1 MKRSI
6 TAVSILAAA
15 LLLAGCAT
23 VGATQSQAKEL
34 PWEGFA
40 YAPRDWAASGMPQG
54 AARIAAEREAAAQEQ
69 QDAAEA
75 EAEEEAYYDVEWV
88 DYGYSG
94 GYVGYR
100 GDPDRLNNFNGVYE
114 YEGRTESF
122 YSGQAVY
129 TNDLTVDGDG
139 FYRDDEGRYAVATSS
154 GDYSIGDTFEGSMGT
169 CVVVDDGANPGVTDY
184 YVSGWY

>member
-1 MKRSI
+1 MKQLVKFLALVNCI
-6 TAVSILAAA
+6 IILSFAFI
-15 LLLAGCAT
+15 GCAN
-23 VGATQSQAKEL
+23 TQSNIKPISSDKIAL
-34 PWEGFA
+34 A
-40 YAPRDWAASGMPQG
+40 YVHDWAEPKVPSG
-54 AARIAAEREAAAQEQ
+54 AVRIAVEQ
-69 QDAAEA
+69 QEKAIEQETAET
-75 EAEEEAYYDVEWV
+75 EAEEEYYEEEYY

-100 GDPDRLNNFNGVYE
+100 GDPDGLNNFNGVYE

-129 TNDLTVDGDG
+129 TNDLTVDEDG

-169 CVVVDDGANPGVTDY
+169 CVVVDDGASPGVTDY
-184 YVSGWY
+184 YVNGWY

>member
-6 TAVSILAAA
+6 TAISIITAA

-23 VGATQSQAKEL
+23 VGATQSQAREL

-40 YAPRDWAASGMPQG
+40 YAPRDWAASELPQG
-54 AARIAAEREAAAQEQ
+54 AVRIAAEQQEKAEQ
-69 QDAAEA
+69 AESEVAAED
-75 EAEEEAYYDVEWV
+75 EYYEEEWV
-88 DYGYSG
+88 DYGYSV

-100 GDPDRLNNFNGVYE
+100 GDPDGLNNFNGVYE
-114 YEGRTESF
+114 YDGRTESF

-129 TNDLTVDGDG
+129 TNDLTVDDDG
-139 FYRDDEGRYAVATSS
+139 FYRTDEGYYAVATSS

-169 CVVVDDGANPGVTDY
+169 CVVVDDGASPGVTDY
-184 YVSGWY
+184 YVNGWY